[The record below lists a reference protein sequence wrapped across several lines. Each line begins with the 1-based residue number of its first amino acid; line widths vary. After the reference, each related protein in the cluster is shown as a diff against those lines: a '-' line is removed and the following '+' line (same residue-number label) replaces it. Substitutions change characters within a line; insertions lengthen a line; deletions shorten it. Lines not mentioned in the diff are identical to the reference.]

1 MLIGFRVILTT
12 AFENFTQVM
21 FVPANQFGS
30 VTLLLEWW
38 NLNYA
43 VRMVAGKLS

>member
-21 FVPANQFGS
+21 LVTANQFGN
-30 VTLLLEWW
+30 VVLFERATEP
-38 NLNYA
+38 
-43 VRMVAGKLS
+43 KLSGSNGCS